1 MTEPKII
8 SFTPSTTAP
17 VSRENGTR
25 ERKPARLARA
35 KQMFSKPA
43 SIKFL
48 GRVILPIEAAKAL
61 EQGQEILIAG
71 QPVKAGKP
79 GILACVICQGTH
91 GSAEKFHSRTDLVAL
106 TSLYENVAS
115 KTVFA
120 LSDSCREEYL
130 AEFVSKSLTNPTDY
144 LAHYPKA
151 PTR

>member
-1 MTEPKII
+1 MTTI
-8 SFTPSTTAP
+8 SFTPSSAAP

-35 KQMFSKPA
+35 KQMFAKPA

-48 GRVILPIEAAKAL
+48 GRVILPAAASSAL
-61 EQGQEILIAG
+61 AEGQEILIAG

-91 GSAEKFHSRTDLVAL
+91 GSAEKFHSRPDLVAL
-106 TSLYENVAS
+106 TSLYENVAD

-130 AEFVSKSLTNPTDY
+130 AGFVSKSLTNPVDY
-144 LAHYPKA
+144 LSNYPKA